1 MFRVFETVN
10 GVNLPKTTAI
20 EIICGD
26 CAGDELLPLRTKL
39 RSDGRC
45 AVCGG
50 RSYVPAAKLCNALSQ
65 HIQNQREKKEENNYV
80 KELKNSETT
89 GNIDAFIN

>member
-1 MFRVFETVN
+1 MFKVFEKISSL
-10 GVNLPKTTAI
+10 NLPKITAI

-26 CAGDELLPLRTKL
+26 CAGEETLPRRTEL

-50 RSYVPAAKLCNALSQ
+50 RSYVPAANLCKALSQ
-65 HIQNQREKKEENNYV
+65 HIQNQRENKEENNYV
-80 KELKNSETT
+80 KQLENTETT
-89 GNIDAFIN
+89 GNLNPFIN